1 MRLLEPTSWVKRA
14 REREGESFSPPIVR
28 RRAAR
33 AVDSLVGI
41 PWEKMRIMLEL
52 LRLSSPTGEPTM
64 SFARWC

>member
-1 MRLLEPTSWVKRA
+1 MGCKRKLGKV
-14 REREGESFSPPIVR
+14 ENYPEDDL

-41 PWEKMRIMLEL
+41 PWEKMRIMLLL

-64 SFARWC
+64 SFAFG